1 MLKLDLHDYTLEDAY
16 QKCQEFISEAYINR
30 IKKIE
35 VITGRSGPICKEF
48 PFWAESNHQVQ
59 YIEPSWHGGS
69 FIIKI
74 QKKF

>member
-1 MLKLDLHDYTLEDAY
+1 MRILDLHDYSLEDAF
-16 QKCQEFISEAYINR
+16 QECQEFITEAYKDN

-35 VITGRSGPICKEF
+35 IITGKSGSIRKEF

-69 FIIKI
+69 YIIKI
-74 QKKF
+74 QRKF